1 MNTLKKTQ
9 FMASDAQKIEIP
21 FGTKDWVN
29 RLARREMPALAH
41 SVQSLNSLSADDESC
56 IQELVKVILEDPN
69 LTARIIRIS
78 NSVHYNKT
86 GLRTNTI
93 SRAISLIGLDTI
105 RSMCITSKVIDA
117 LLRQVPNDRLLNVV
131 AQSFHSAMQAK
142 TVVSAAKN
150 AVQEEVFIAA
160 LMYQLG
166 EASFW
171 CYGGDATTIVDAK
184 LRIPGAKK
192 DDVTEEV
199 LGTKFKYLSFGL
211 AKAWRLG
218 DSLLGALQN
227 KALTPCAGAVRLGH
241 EISVISSNE
250 GWESPKMAELAK
262 KVADYKKISEEDALV
277 QLIDCADRTVDFAR
291 SWGVTEIEN
300 LIPSSAGLRLENE
313 EIEEE
318 THAGSLVT
326 ELAQEDQQLQLN
338 ILRELSLMA
347 GNKVDINMVFNMA
360 LEGIHRGI
368 GMDRALL
375 AMKSKD
381 GKTVLGR
388 YLMGDGRGEHAIGQ
402 RFNFPVKENN
412 IFGYIFKGTTPFWF
426 GERESAATQAL
437 LTSEIKAVLGG
448 GEFFIAPVVVRGRS
462 IGLVYADCRLSN
474 RALKREQFAA
484 FNHFIQQ
491 VNLVLSMQ

>member
-1 MNTLKKTQ
+1 
-9 FMASDAQKIEIP
+9 MASDAQKIEIP

-41 SVQSLNSLSADDESC
+41 SIQSLNSLSVDDDAC
-56 IQELVKVILEDPN
+56 IQELVKVVLEDPN

-142 TVVSAAKN
+142 TVVSSAKN
-150 AVQEEVFIAA
+150 TIQEEVFIAA

-171 CYGGDATTIVDAK
+171 CYGGDVTTIVDAK

-227 KALTPCAGAVRLGH
+227 KSLTPCSGAVRLGH
-241 EISVISSNE
+241 EISVISSTE

-262 KVADYKKISEEDALV
+262 KVADYKKISEEEALV
-277 QLIDCADRTVDFAR
+277 QLIDCADRTVEFAR
-291 SWGVTEIEN
+291 SWGVTEIES
-300 LIPSSAGLRLENE
+300 LIPSSAGLRFDDSLEDAE
-313 EIEEE
+313 Q
-318 THAGSLVT
+318 TGPSVT
-326 ELAQEDQQLQLN
+326 EIAQEDQQLQLN

-347 GNKVDINMVFNMA
+347 GNKVDINVVFNMA

-388 YLMGDGRGEHAIGQ
+388 YLMGDGRGEYAIGQ

-437 LTSEIKAVLGG
+437 LTSDIKAVLGG

-474 RALKREQFAA
+474 RALRREQFAA

>member
-1 MNTLKKTQ
+1 
-9 FMASDAQKIEIP
+9 MASDAQKIEIP

-41 SVQSLNSLSADDESC
+41 SIQSLNSLSVDDEAC
-56 IQELVKVILEDPN
+56 IQALVKVILEDPN

-86 GLRTNTI
+86 GVRTNTI

-105 RSMCITSKVIDA
+105 RSLCITSKVIDA
-117 LLRQVPNDRLLNVV
+117 LLRQVPNDRLLSVV

-142 TVVSAAKN
+142 TLVSSAKS

-160 LMYQLG
+160 LMYQIG

-171 CYGGDATTIVDAK
+171 CYGGDATIIVDAK

-227 KALTPCAGAVRLGH
+227 KSLTPCAGAVRLGH
-241 EISVISSNE
+241 EISVISANE
-250 GWESPKMAELAK
+250 GWESFKMEELAK
-262 KVADYKKISEEDALV
+262 KVAEYKKISEEEALT
-277 QLIDCADRTVDFAR
+277 QLIDCADRTVELAR
-291 SWGVTEIEN
+291 NWGVTEIES
-300 LIPSSAGLRLENE
+300 LIPSSAGLSMQGNMEDVAEVN
-313 EIEEE
+313 
-318 THAGSLVT
+318 AAVPD
-326 ELAQEDQQLQLN
+326 LAQEDQQLQLN

-347 GNKVDINMVFNMA
+347 GNKVDVNTVFNMV

-375 AMKSKD
+375 AMKTKD
-381 GKTVLGR
+381 GKGVLGR
-388 YLMGDGRGEHAIGQ
+388 YLMGDKSGTQSIGQ
-402 RFNFPVKENN
+402 RFNFPIKENN

-437 LTSEIKAVLGG
+437 LSSDIKAVLGS
-448 GEFFIAPVVVRGRS
+448 GEFFIAPIVVRGRS
-462 IGLVYADCRLSN
+462 IGLIYADCRWTN
-474 RALKREQFAA
+474 RALKREQYAA
-484 FNHFIQQ
+484 FNHFVQQ
-491 VNLVLSMQ
+491 VSLVLSMQ

>member
-1 MNTLKKTQ
+1 
-9 FMASDAQKIEIP
+9 MASDAQKIEIP

-41 SVQSLNSLSADDESC
+41 SIQSLNSLSVDDEAC

-86 GLRTNTI
+86 GVRTNTI

-105 RSMCITSKVIDA
+105 RSLCITSKVIDA
-117 LLRQVPNDRLLNVV
+117 LLRQVPNDRLLSVV

-142 TVVSAAKN
+142 TLVSSAN
-150 AVQEEVFIAA
+150 SAVQEEVFIAA
-160 LMYQLG
+160 LMYQIG

-171 CYGGDATTIVDAK
+171 CYGGDATIIVDAK

-227 KALTPCAGAVRLGH
+227 KSLTPCAGAVRLGH
-241 EISVISSNE
+241 EISVISAHE
-250 GWESPKMAELAK
+250 GWESSKMEELTK
-262 KVADYKKISEEDALV
+262 KVAEYKKISEEEALI
-277 QLIDCADRTVDFAR
+277 QLIDCADRTVEFAR
-291 SWGVTEIEN
+291 NWGAAEIET
-300 LIPSSAGLRLENE
+300 LIPSSAGLSVQEEMLDDAFEENS
-313 EIEEE
+313 
-318 THAGSLVT
+318 AVT
-326 ELAQEDQQLQLN
+326 EIAQEDQQLQLD

-375 AMKSKD
+375 AMKTKD
-381 GKTVLGR
+381 GKGVLGR
-388 YLMGDGRGEHAIGQ
+388 YLMGDKSGVQSVGQ
-402 RFNFPVKENN
+402 RFNFPIKENN

-437 LTSEIKAVLGG
+437 LSSDIKAVLGS
-448 GEFFIAPVVVRGRS
+448 GEFFIAPIVVRGRS
-462 IGLVYADCRLSN
+462 IGLIYADCRWSN
-474 RALKREQFAA
+474 RALKREQYAA
-484 FNHFIQQ
+484 FNHFVQQ
-491 VNLVLSMQ
+491 VSLVLSMQ